1 MLTMLL
7 KLSGFDAN
15 GSLLIIRGGVL
26 AAHRERRQSR
36 LQRRD
41 LVGIS
46 RDQRGEKWGTCKGK
60 GKWQQKRK
68 KAKESVRESNR
79 IYLSRIG
86 VPSLIVEL
94 RDGMRSM
101 RGGQHQC

>member
-1 MLTMLL
+1 MMTMLL

-41 LVGIS
+41 LVGI
-46 RDQRGEKWGTCKGK
+46 RGSKEGRRRGH
-60 GKWQQKRK
+60 
-68 KAKESVRESNR
+68 AKVRENGNR
-79 IYLSRIG
+79 ERR
-86 VPSLIVEL
+86 E
-94 RDGMRSM
+94 
-101 RGGQHQC
+101 